1 MRFLKIAALML
12 GAMALVAA
20 NKIPSGADGY
30 RDSMVDDG
38 KQNYPVKLYGV
49 AIDWDKGCKQQG
61 KAAQCV
67 TLADALDAGLGDL
80 QVDPRGANGYRL
92 LACDKGIAAACSKA
106 AQFMEVGMEYYPP
119 QLPRALQTAEK
130 GCNLGDTTACAT
142 AAIHYYRGDVTTA
155 DRAKAIGLWDNGCS
169 KGDEEACRLKAGALY
184 YDSGDDASRRQAV
197 QLYNA
202 GCTRKQGW
210 GCSGYANALATGVGV
225 AQDDAQAF
233 EAGRKGCLQSS
244 GQTILACAIY
254 ARYLA
259 RTGTPDEVGKASQL
273 LTKAC
278 LAKIGQACDEA
289 GRVGQKGTPGSKIA
303 NWEIALSFRD
313 GCDLDYGLACG
324 DLAMLY
330 ANGSDEIK
338 VDYARAIALLDKG
351 CRLGDVYNYSCDVL
365 KNSKAL
371 ADEYRPQRPAI
382 DPSAPVEVQLAKA
395 KEFAEGGR
403 GEEAFDTVARLVE
416 EANAEAQWV
425 LGGWMYYGY
434 DGVVSSGDIDTNTGF
449 ILIKNA
455 ADQGHFEA
463 MKWVGMAYWEGD
475 GVDVDQKKA
484 MDYMAYPAER
494 GDEEA
499 LAIYRSMAAEPI
511 RQENARRAAE
521 YAAAAESRKNDF
533 WSNFSA
539 AASSWASSASSYSSS
554 SSSSYNWQ
562 STQSIFDN
570 SNFNQ
575 FVNHIESGSVCPSY
589 NPYC

>member
-1 MRFLKIAALML
+1 MRFLKIAALVL
-12 GAMALVAA
+12 GACALVAA
-20 NKIPSGADGY
+20 NKVPSGADGY
-30 RDSMVDDG
+30 RDSFLDDG
-38 KQNYPVKLYGV
+38 KQNYPVKLYGI
-49 AIDWDKGCKQQG
+49 AIDWDKACRQG

-92 LACDKGIAAACSKA
+92 LACDKGIAAACARA
-106 AQFMEVGMEYYPP
+106 AQFMETGMEYYPP

-130 GCNLGDTTACAT
+130 GCNLGDTTSCAT

-155 DRAKAIGLWDNGCS
+155 DRTKAIGLWDNGCS

-184 YDSGDDASRRQAV
+184 YDSGDDASQRQAV
-197 QLYNA
+197 QLYSA
-202 GCTRKQGW
+202 GCSRKQGW
-210 GCSGYANALATGVGV
+210 GCSGYANALATGVG
-225 AQDDAQAF
+225 AMQSDAQAF
-233 EAGRKGCLQSS
+233 EAGRKGCLESS

-259 RTGTPDEVGKASQL
+259 RSSDPAEVGKASQL

-313 GCDLDYGLACG
+313 GCDLGYGLACG
-324 DLAMLY
+324 DLGMLY
-330 ANGSDEIK
+330 ANGSNEIK
-338 VDYARAIALLDKG
+338 VNIARGIALLDKG
-351 CRLGDVYNYSCDVL
+351 CALKDEYSCYVL
-365 KNSKAL
+365 SNSKAL
-371 ADEYRPQRPAI
+371 ADEYRPQIPAI
-382 DPSAPVEVQLAKA
+382 DPAAPVEVQLAKA
-395 KEFAEGGR
+395 KEFVEAGR
-403 GEEAFDTVARLVE
+403 GDEAFDTVARLVE

-425 LGGWMYYGY
+425 LGGWLYYGY
-434 DGVVSSGDIDTNTGF
+434 PGAVSTSDIDTNTGF

-499 LAIYRSMAAEPI
+499 IAIYRSMAAEPI

-521 YAAAAESRKNDF
+521 MAAAAEARKNDF

-554 SSSSYNWQ
+554 SSSSSSSWQ
-562 STQSIFDN
+562 SVQSIFDN

-575 FVNHIESGSVCPSY
+575 FVNSVQYGSVCPSY
-589 NPYC
+589 NKYC